1 MSTHT
6 ALVPHQFE
14 GHTIRV
20 RTDQHREA
28 WFVASDVCHVL
39 RQLPVA
45 RALGELR
52 DEEHALHSEEGPGT
66 GGLTVALI
74 SEAGLLRVLLHGDSP
89 TARRMR
95 RWLTHELLPA
105 LHRPAAGSRND
116 VQSPEGPQ
124 TQTVKAVLRLAREII
139 ELTGVSEAEAFAA
152 ALMDL
157 KANTGLRLAPLRQ
170 VLHPVGAAA
179 SDQRP
184 RQLGQPHVDAK
195 LDAEQLAE
203 RLGRTIR
210 DTNRRL
216 AACGLQ
222 ERNDEDAWQ
231 LTAAGRDWG
240 QALPSCSRGHR
251 SEQILWDPAV
261 LAVLRED
268 AG

>member
-28 WFVASDVCHVL
+28 WFVASDVCTVL
-39 RQLPVA
+39 HQQQVA
-45 RALGELR
+45 RALAGLR
-52 DEEHALHSEEGPGT
+52 EEERALHSEEGPGT

-74 SEAGLLRVLLHGDSP
+74 SESGLLRVLLHGDSP

-105 LHRPAAGSRND
+105 LHRQADRQRQHQQSWEGS
-116 VQSPEGPQ
+116 Q

-157 KANTGLRLAPLRQ
+157 EANTGLRLAPLRQ
-170 VLHPVGAAA
+170 VLHHGRDTAP
-179 SDQRP
+179 DQRP
-184 RQLGQPHVDAK
+184 RQLGQPQVDAQ
-195 LDAEQLAE
+195 LDAKQLAE

-240 QALPSCSRGHR
+240 QALPSCLRGHR
-251 SEQILWDPAV
+251 GEQILWDPAV

>member
-1 MSTHT
+1 MSSHT

-28 WFVASDVCHVL
+28 WFVASDVCTVL
-39 RQLPVA
+39 HQQQVA
-45 RALGELR
+45 RALGGLR
-52 DEEHALHSEEGPGT
+52 EEERALHSEEGPGT

-95 RWLTHELLPA
+95 RWLTHELLPS
-105 LHRPAAGSRND
+105 LHRPAGRSRTD
-116 VQSPEGPQ
+116 LRSPEGPQ

-152 ALMDL
+152 APMDL
-157 KANTGLRLAPLRQ
+157 EANTGLRLAPLRQ
-170 VLHPVGAAA
+170 VLHHRGDAA
-179 SDQRP
+179 SDQP
-184 RQLGQPHVDAK
+184 RQLGQPHIDAQ

-240 QALPSCSRGHR
+240 QALPSCSQGHR
-251 SEQILWDPAV
+251 GEQILWDPAV

>member
-28 WFVASDVCHVL
+28 WFVAADVCTVL
-39 RQLPVA
+39 HQQQVA
-45 RALGELR
+45 RALTGLR
-52 DEEHALHSEEGPGT
+52 EEERALHSEEGPGT

-74 SEAGLLRVLLHGDSP
+74 SEAGLLRVLLHSDSP

-95 RWLTHELLPA
+95 RWLTHELLPS
-105 LHRPAAGSRND
+105 LHRPAVRSREH
-116 VQSPEGPQ
+116 QPCSESPQ
-124 TQTVKAVLRLAREII
+124 TQTVKAVLRLAKEII

-157 KANTGLRLAPLRQ
+157 EANTGLHLAPLRQ
-170 VLHPVGAAA
+170 VLNHRGDAA

-184 RQLGQPHVDAK
+184 RQLGHPHVDAQ
-195 LDAEQLAE
+195 LDAEELAE
-203 RLGRTIR
+203 RLGRTIS

-251 SEQILWDPAV
+251 SQQILWDPAV
-261 LAVLRED
+261 LAVLREE